1 MGNMFPKQE
10 LKMEMEIK
18 SMSKEEEELV
28 KKKIDDETIGKKM
41 YLIQHPYLISEKNIS
56 NLEQEANAKYI
67 RQIGRPMTYN
77 ETLHL
82 FHYEELK
89 YGMC

>member
-1 MGNMFPKQE
+1 MGNMFPKQQM
-10 LKMEMEIK
+10 KMEIK
-18 SMSKEEEELV
+18 NMSKEEERLV

-67 RQIGRPMTYN
+67 RELGRPITYK

-89 YGMC
+89 YGMCSR